1 LAPPPPPTST
11 GIGVFSR
18 TKHPALVC
26 SRLHDPQWSPV
37 VSTYGKADVDDAGG
51 PPGFT
56 FMLVATQMLRT
67 KLMTDIKENKL
78 KGFTMKKIRTAHI
91 VDGVSTTKPGK
102 DIKVTHRAHG
112 IKLLQ
117 VLQSQFYVKGT
128 SKQTIALV
136 GTKNDFF
143 SDHLSAEKTKDCD
156 GLIQQILGFVKSP
169 SPQRGPSAKRKRRSG
184 SGKNAKN
191 TKKKSKGKKKEPNQP
206 SIANAWKKSRPNK
219 KANKKGNSTN
229 DNVVDLTLDL

>member
-1 LAPPPPPTST
+1 
-11 GIGVFSR
+11 
-18 TKHPALVC
+18 
-26 SRLHDPQWSPV
+26 
-37 VSTYGKADVDDAGG
+37 
-51 PPGFT
+51 
-56 FMLVATQMLRT
+56 
-67 KLMTDIKENKL
+67 
-78 KGFTMKKIRTAHI
+78 MKKTRTTHI
-91 VDGVSTTKPGK
+91 VDGVSTTQPGK

-128 SKQTIALV
+128 CKQTIALV

-156 GLIQQILGFVKSP
+156 GLIQQILGFVKPP

-219 KANKKGNSTN
+219 KANKKGNSMN